1 MVRSYYNGTP
11 VFLDPF
17 GISLTHQITFIF
29 QQLIYI
35 PNNFISQQKYF
46 KVRFEFLMRFFCYY
60 RTQVSCVGLI
70 FTQIKQH
77 FI

>member
-17 GISLTHQITFIF
+17 GISVTHQITFIF

-35 PNNFISQQKYF
+35 PNNCINQQIIAKF
-46 KVRFEFLMRFFCYY
+46 VLNSSWDFFVTIVRKFPVLD
-60 RTQVSCVGLI
+60 
-70 FTQIKQH
+70 
-77 FI
+77 